1 MDIEDWKSQLKRGT
15 LEFSIMLMLSK
26 RPHYGYEIMS
36 KLDKWSILSAKEST
50 IYPLLRR
57 LLKEEY
63 LSSVWQETAEGLP
76 PRKYYSVTDKGAA
89 YLRAMT
95 DEWEHLQT
103 AISEIASEDTLEKE
117 EASTPPEN

>member
-26 RPHYGYEIMS
+26 RPHYGYEIMT

-89 YLRAMT
+89 YLHAMT

-117 EASTPPEN
+117 VASTPPEN